1 MSSFSDSITVP
12 DATKL
17 ATNTPPVLR
26 INHRA
31 TLEAAKIQRQAVHPS
46 PPLQMVQSQIIP
58 SQIIP
63 LQTVPPQIIPSVP
76 SSIEWIQTQPEEAA
90 PLPAHRNHIHLW
102 DALDSSDFPQS
113 QSMASPAAPLPLP
126 LAITPQSHPGQIARL
141 DEDEIQAPLSSARS
155 ANRAVPH
162 GVSIFDPLESN
173 APVINIAEL
182 AEQVSRILARQLAV
196 ERERRGIGR

>member
-1 MSSFSDSITVP
+1 M
-12 DATKL
+12 
-17 ATNTPPVLR
+17 LR

-31 TLEAAKIQRQAVHPS
+31 TLEAAKMQRQAVHPS
-46 PPLQMVQSQIIP
+46 PPPQMVQSQIIP

-63 LQTVPPQIIPSVP
+63 SQIIPSQIISLQTVSPQIIPSVP

-90 PLPAHRNHIHLW
+90 PLPAHRNHIQLS
-102 DALDSSDFPQS
+102 DSLASDFPQS
-113 QSMASPAAPLPLP
+113 QPMASPAAPLPLP

-141 DEDEIQAPLSSARS
+141 DEEDEIEAPLSSARS
-155 ANRAVPH
+155 ANRAVPR
-162 GVSIFDPLESN
+162 GVSIFDPSESN